1 MKKAVQRILQ
11 GLLGFDRYL
20 YWFARVKI
28 ATLRWDKREGDFL
41 HFVDMVADDAKV
53 LDIGANIGIM
63 TSLVARKC
71 ERGQVH
77 AFEPI
82 PENVRVLRRICRK
95 RANVR
100 IHAMAL
106 GDSPGETTMVMP
118 EVDAVR
124 MQGLSHVV
132 HESLTEF
139 NEGKQYTVSQS
150 RLDDLADVIGAGV
163 DAIKIDV
170 ENFEQFV
177 FRGARETLR
186 EFRPLVY
193 CELWDNENRE
203 ACFEIFRGLDYR
215 IQILVDGGLVD
226 FDPASHE
233 EQNFFFVG

>member
-1 MKKAVQRILQ
+1 
-11 GLLGFDRYL
+11 
-20 YWFARVKI
+20 
-28 ATLRWDKREGDFL
+28 
-41 HFVDMVADDAKV
+41 
-53 LDIGANIGIM
+53 
-63 TSLVARKC
+63 
-71 ERGQVH
+71 
-77 AFEPI
+77 
-82 PENVRVLRRICRK
+82 
-95 RANVR
+95 
-100 IHAMAL
+100 
-106 GDSPGETTMVMP
+106 
-118 EVDAVR
+118 

>member
-1 MKKAVQRILQ
+1 MKKSVQRILQ
-11 GLLGFDRYL
+11 ATLGFDRYL

-41 HFVDMVADDAKV
+41 HFVGLVSDEASV

-71 ERGQVH
+71 KRGTVH

-82 PENVRVLRRICRK
+82 PENVSVLRRICRG

-100 IHAMAL
+100 IHATAL
-106 GDSPGETTMVMP
+106 GESSGEIPMVMP
-118 EVDAVR
+118 DVGAVR

-132 HESLTEF
+132 HESLTDF
-139 NEGKQYTVSQS
+139 SEGTHYSVPQS
-150 RLDDLADVIGAGV
+150 RLDDLKDVVGEGV

-177 FRGARETLR
+177 FRGALATLR

-203 ACFEIFRGLDYR
+203 ACFEIFRELDYR

-226 FDPASHE
+226 FDPNAHE